1 MRPSVFLSQQEKIT
15 YKTSSGKAVS
25 VSDMPMDMII
35 VIRSVSA
42 SALPPVSVVLTMVT
56 AARAAN
62 KRTPRRRYCF
72 VVTYHFLYHQ
82 VNKAKCQVEVAMTKR
97 GVMGNFCDY
106 IHPGESCSRVKKNLL
121 S

>member
-25 VSDMPMDMII
+25 DMLMVI

-97 GVMGNFCDY
+97 GVMGNFGDY